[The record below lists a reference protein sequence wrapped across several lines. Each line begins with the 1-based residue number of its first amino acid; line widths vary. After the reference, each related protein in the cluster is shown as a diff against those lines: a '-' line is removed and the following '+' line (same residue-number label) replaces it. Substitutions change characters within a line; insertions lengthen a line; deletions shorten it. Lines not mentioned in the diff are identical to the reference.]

1 MAVPAEP
8 EAGVVKGRG
17 AETDCLKELV
27 KGKPHSARLLAGHN
41 RRSACLL
48 SGLLGSA
55 LLLAA
60 DTLAKTAASTELP
73 VSIFTSLLGVPFLLY
88 LILQPGR
95 DAS

>member
-1 MAVPAEP
+1 MMASIFWKQ
-8 EAGVVKGRG
+8 AGSSKLSSARISRI
-17 AETDCLKELV
+17 L
-27 KGKPHSARLLAGHN
+27 HSARLLAGHN

-88 LILQPGR
+88 LILWPGR